1 MSGYIG
7 PQPVPQATQH
17 REAFTATA
25 SQTSFAT
32 AGYTPQFIDVYLNG
46 VKLVPADYTAT
57 NGSDVVL
64 TTGAAASDIL
74 EYVAYTPFEVANQT
88 FTGTTTTDALT
99 VTGAFTSLGIDDN
112 AAATAMT
119 LDASGNVLIGK
130 TVDDLTTQGTRIR
143 SNALDTSRDSSAALN
158 VNRNGTDGDMV
169 VFYKSGTTVG
179 SIGALTG
186 ALTVGG
192 SGTNAGLYYGTQG
205 LLPTQGG
212 ALSDNTKD
220 LGSAA
225 YRLNDAYIGGGVYL
239 GGTGAANKL
248 DDYEEGTWSPIIA
261 SGGFGTGAVSH
272 ASYTKIG
279 NLVSVRTIF
288 NVTGSGSASTLT
300 VSGLPFSSVTDGY
313 AIGGFG
319 SGKGGVRGMY
329 SRTGSNNTTI
339 EFLYPSGVLVD
350 DRILVKG
357 NQIGT
362 GYFIITLTYSTAA

>member
-7 PQPVPQATQH
+7 ATPVPQATQH

-25 SQTSFAT
+25 AQTSFAT
-32 AGYTPQFIDVYLNG
+32 VGYTPQFVDVYLNG
-46 VKLVPADYTAT
+46 VKLAAADYTAT
-57 NGSDVVL
+57 NGSDIVL

-74 EYVAYTPFEVANQT
+74 EYVAYTPFEVADQT
-88 FTGTTTTDALT
+88 FTGTTTLTDS
-99 VTGAFTSLGIDDN
+99 GAAPL
-112 AAATAMT
+112 
-119 LDASGNVLIGK
+119 V
-130 TVDDLTTQGTRIR
+130 
-143 SNALDTSRDSSAALN
+143 
-158 VNRNGTDGDMV
+158 VNRTTSDGDIT
-169 VFYKSGTTVG
+169 VFQKDGTTVG
-179 SIGALTG
+179 GIGYVASGLYIDGETG
-186 ALTVGG
+186 H
-192 SGTNAGLYYGTQG
+192 AGLRF
-205 LLPTQGG
+205 GG
-212 ALSDNTKD
+212 ADISPRDGGADADAAIQLGASGARFTDLYLS
-220 LGSAA
+220 
-225 YRLNDAYIGGGVYL
+225 GGVYL

-248 DDYEEGTWSPIIA
+248 DDYEEGTWTPAIA

-272 ASYTKIG
+272 ATYTKIG

-288 NVTGSGSASTLT
+288 NVTGSGSVSTLT

-339 EFLYPSGVLVD
+339 EFLYPSEVLAD